1 MNQDYGAFNHDTL
14 NKMAE
19 EAFSDYYRLATAPI
33 TTPSKKN
40 LAPLAAAT
48 QKYLDICDALEA
60 SSATHKAGA

>member
-1 MNQDYGAFNHDTL
+1 MNQDYSAFDHDTL

-19 EAFSDYYRLATAPI
+19 EAFGDYYRLATAPI

-48 QKYLDICDALEA
+48 QKYLDICEALEA
-60 SSATHKAGA
+60 SSTTRKADA

>member
-1 MNQDYGAFNHDTL
+1 
-14 NKMAE
+14 MAE